1 MVEDLNFHK
10 VKKLFFVIIFFIFFS
25 TNLFAQNLKFKK
37 LVVLNDPWGSSF
49 LNNQKLII
57 TEKSGKIKI
66 IDILQKKAVEVDH
79 NLNFLEHGQG
89 GLLDILYKEVSKE
102 SSLYGAKNLFKNSF
116 DEFSAINLEDN
127 ISEFDLESIN
137 RSMRVSIASDEEE
150 MNKHLSFLANVGS
163 VSPYVGLLGTV
174 WGIMTSF
181 QGLSDATQA
190 TINAVAPGIS
200 EALIATGM
208 GLFAA
213 IPAVVAFNKF
223 TSESER
229 ISQSTLIFAEEL
241 ASIFYKK
248 SINKK

>member
-1 MVEDLNFHK
+1 MEEISVLNLFLQAGIVVKVVMILLFIASILSWIVIVERYKFFRK
-10 VKKLFFVIIFFIFFS
+10 VKNENNVF
-25 TNLFAQNLKFKK
+25 LKKF
-37 LVVLNDPWGSSF
+37 W
-49 LNNQKLII
+49 
-57 TEKSGKIKI
+57 SGK
-66 IDILQKKAVEVDH
+66 DLSILHKEIQD
-79 NLNFLEHGQG
+79 
-89 GLLDILYKEVSKE
+89 KEV
-102 SSLYGAKNLFKNSF
+102 LYGSMNLFKNSF
-116 DEFSAINLEDN
+116 DEFHQIE
-127 ISEFDLESIN
+127 SEAEIVEVDLESIN
-137 RSMRVSIASDEEE
+137 RTMRVSIASDEEE
-150 MNKHLSFLANVGS
+150 MNKHLPFLANVGS

-223 TSESER
+223 TAESET
-229 ISQSTLIFAEEL
+229 ISQNTLIFAEEM

-248 SINKK
+248 TIKKQ

>member
-1 MVEDLNFHK
+1 MDDISVL
-10 VKKLFFVIIFFIFFS
+10 
-25 TNLFAQNLKFKK
+25 NLFLEAGLVVKIVMLLLFIASILSWIIIVERYNFFKK
-37 LVVLNDPWGSSF
+37 IKALNDAF
-49 LNNQKLII
+49 LRDFWTDK
-57 TEKSGKIKI
+57 
-66 IDILQKKAVEVDH
+66 D
-79 NLNFLEHGQG
+79 
-89 GLLDILYKEVSKE
+89 LDILYKEISKE
-102 SSLYGAKNLFKNSF
+102 ENLYGAMNLFKNSF
-116 DEFSAINLEDN
+116 DEFNNIKAKENINELDLED
-127 ISEFDLESIN
+127 IN
-137 RSMRVSIASDEEE
+137 RSMRVSIASDEED
-150 MNKHLSFLANVGS
+150 MNKHLPFLANVGS

-223 TSESER
+223 TSESES

-248 SINKK
+248 SIKK

>member
-1 MVEDLNFHK
+1 MEEISVL
-10 VKKLFFVIIFFIFFS
+10 
-25 TNLFAQNLKFKK
+25 NLFLQAGIVVKVVMILLFMASILSWIVIVERYKFFRKIKNENNVFLKKF
-37 LVVLNDPWGSSF
+37 W
-49 LNNQKLII
+49 
-57 TEKSGKIKI
+57 SGK
-66 IDILQKKAVEVDH
+66 DLSILHKEIQD
-79 NLNFLEHGQG
+79 
-89 GLLDILYKEVSKE
+89 KEV
-102 SSLYGAKNLFKNSF
+102 LYGSMNLFKNSF
-116 DEFSAINLEDN
+116 DEFHQIE
-127 ISEFDLESIN
+127 SEAEIVEVDLESIN
-137 RSMRVSIASDEEE
+137 RTMRVSIASDEEE
-150 MNKHLSFLANVGS
+150 MNKHLPFLANVGS

-223 TSESER
+223 TAESET
-229 ISQSTLIFAEEL
+229 ISQNTLIFAEEM

-248 SINKK
+248 TIKKQ

>member
-1 MVEDLNFHK
+1 MDDVLVLNFFLEAGIVVK
-10 VKKLFFVIIFFIFFS
+10 IVMLILFIASILSWIVIVERSIFFRKIKKLNDNF
-25 TNLFAQNLKFKK
+25 LKKF
-37 LVVLNDPWGSSF
+37 W
-49 LNNQKLII
+49 
-57 TEKSGKIKI
+57 SGK
-66 IDILQKKAVEVDH
+66 D
-79 NLNFLEHGQG
+79 
-89 GLLDILYKEVSKE
+89 LDNLYKEVSNDG
-102 SSLYGAKNLFKNSF
+102 SIYGAMSLFKNSF
-116 DEFSAINLEDN
+116 DEYNSIKSDQN
-127 ISEFDLESIN
+127 ISELDLESIN

-150 MNKHLSFLANVGS
+150 MNKHLPFLANVGS

-223 TSESER
+223 TSESEN

-241 ASIFYKK
+241 ASIFYKQ
-248 SINKK
+248 SIKY

>member
-1 MVEDLNFHK
+1 MDDISVLNLFLEAGLVVKIVMLLLFIASILSWIVIVERYNFFRKIKNLNDNFLQKFWSGEDL
-10 VKKLFFVIIFFIFFS
+10 
-25 TNLFAQNLKFKK
+25 
-37 LVVLNDPWGSSF
+37 
-49 LNNQKLII
+49 
-57 TEKSGKIKI
+57 EK
-66 IDILQKKAVEVDH
+66 
-79 NLNFLEHGQG
+79 
-89 GLLDILYKEVSKE
+89 LYKEISINE
-102 SSLYGAKNLFKNSF
+102 SMYGAMSLFKNSF
-116 DEFSAINLEDN
+116 DEYKSINFDQNNNEL
-127 ISEFDLESIN
+127 DLESIN

-150 MNKHLSFLANVGS
+150 MNKHLPFLANVGS

-223 TSESER
+223 TAESET
-229 ISQSTLIFAEEL
+229 ISQNTLIFAEE
-241 ASIFYKK
+241 
-248 SINKK
+248 

>member
-1 MVEDLNFHK
+1 MEEISVLNLFLQAGIVVKIVMILLFVASILSWIVIVERYKFFRK
-10 VKKLFFVIIFFIFFS
+10 VKNENNIF
-25 TNLFAQNLKFKK
+25 LKKF
-37 LVVLNDPWGSSF
+37 W
-49 LNNQKLII
+49 
-57 TEKSGKIKI
+57 SGK
-66 IDILQKKAVEVDH
+66 DLSILHKEIQD
-79 NLNFLEHGQG
+79 
-89 GLLDILYKEVSKE
+89 KEV
-102 SSLYGAKNLFKNSF
+102 LYGSMNLFKNSF
-116 DEFSAINLEDN
+116 DEFHQIESDAEIAE
-127 ISEFDLESIN
+127 IDLESIN
-137 RSMRVSIASDEEE
+137 RTMRVSIASDEEE
-150 MNKHLSFLANVGS
+150 MNKHLPFLANVGS

-223 TSESER
+223 TAESET
-229 ISQSTLIFAEEL
+229 ISQNTLIFAEEM

-248 SINKK
+248 TIKKQ

>member
-1 MVEDLNFHK
+1 MEEISVLNLFLQAGIVVKVVMILLFMASILSWIVIVERYKFFRK
-10 VKKLFFVIIFFIFFS
+10 VKNENNVF
-25 TNLFAQNLKFKK
+25 LKKF
-37 LVVLNDPWGSSF
+37 W
-49 LNNQKLII
+49 
-57 TEKSGKIKI
+57 SGK
-66 IDILQKKAVEVDH
+66 DLSILHKEIQDKKV
-79 NLNFLEHGQG
+79 
-89 GLLDILYKEVSKE
+89 
-102 SSLYGAKNLFKNSF
+102 LYGSMNLFKNSY
-116 DEFSAINLEDN
+116 DEFHQIE
-127 ISEFDLESIN
+127 SEAEIVEVDLESIN
-137 RSMRVSIASDEEE
+137 RTMRVSIASDEEE
-150 MNKHLSFLANVGS
+150 MNKHLPFLANVGS

-223 TSESER
+223 TAESET
-229 ISQSTLIFAEEL
+229 ISQNTLIFAEEM

-248 SINKK
+248 TIKKE